1 MQALGAAVA
10 CSCFV
15 FLLGGAVY
23 DMLGAFIGAGV
34 GQYVRSR
41 LNAKHLNQFVGVAAG
56 VIVAALITI
65 GTLRLI
71 GFVDPSALGHDTA
84 YIGAILFIVPGFP
97 LITGGLD
104 FAKLDFPSGIQRLTY
119 FLCIVG
125 VGTLAAWFV
134 ATMVGLSPNGFE
146 APYIPMWLNV
156 ILIFITAVG
165 GVWGFSVL
173 FNSPWKMALVAAG
186 IGAVADTARL
196 LMVNYGH
203 VTLEFGAFL
212 GALIAGLL
220 ASAWRI
226 SVRRGFLPASLGFPR
241 ISLTVPSIVIMVP
254 GLYMYRAVYELG
266 NLQTVDAM
274 DWIFKA
280 MLVMVGLPI
289 GLAFARILTDKNWR
303 YDL

>member
-1 MQALGAAVA
+1 MGETIAESSMNG
-10 CSCFV
+10 
-15 FLLGGAVY
+15 
-23 DMLGAFIGAGV
+23 
-34 GQYVRSR
+34 
-41 LNAKHLNQFVGVAAG
+41 KHLNQFLGVAVGV
-56 VIVAALITI
+56 VVAALVTI
-65 GTLRLI
+65 ATLRLV
-71 GFVDPSALGHDTA
+71 GFVDPTALGHDTA

-104 FAKLDFPSGIQRLTY
+104 FAKLDFPSGLQRITY

-125 VGTLAAWFV
+125 MGTLAAWFV

-146 APYIPMWLNV
+146 APHIPVWLNV
-156 ILIFITAVG
+156 LLIFITAIG

-173 FNSPWKMALVAAG
+173 FNSPWRMALVAAV
-186 IGAVADTARL
+186 IGATADTARL

-203 VTLEFGAFL
+203 VSLEIGAFT

-226 SVRRGFLPASLGFPR
+226 SVRKGLLPASLGFSR

-266 NLQTVDAM
+266 NLQTVNAM

-280 MLVMVGLPI
+280 MLVIVCLPI
-289 GLAFARILTDKNWR
+289 GLAFARILTDKTWR
-303 YDL
+303 YDR